1 MKKWVGALLITNSNE
16 VILQQRDANAIINP
30 EKVSLFGGRVED
42 NENIENALKRE
53 IKEEISID
61 INNYQFFGL
70 YKKALAT
77 HGEDCD
83 CFVYLVKNIETDKIT
98 VNEGRGYILVGP
110 KDDYSNSNFSQITM
124 AVLKDYFALDP
135 SEINDKYVQN
145 CKLVLAAIENDRNEF
160 FALLKKSFN
169 NAIWLQVFLTDSHHG
184 FKHGNQVREAALKL
198 IANLNTA
205 EREQLAQEG
214 KNIYLINSEKFATL
228 AFELAAVFHDCGR
241 FNEEGKVIAAEQNYH
256 HILSAQRA
264 AKFCEAQG
272 LDILIPYV
280 EEAILCHDFQSVE
293 LTPALKSPQSIIG
306 KLVQSSDQMGW
317 FHPDSVNRTLAFNKA
332 LGAPFYDPSVT
343 LDKRLAWT
351 PGVKSK
357 DSLTVM
363 LSQLFGPTGPQRFGI
378 ESARNKV
385 ETYKIDLENSIINMA
400 AEHNFKNEVEKIIAA
415 FKKEKLS

>member
-1 MKKWVGALLITNSNE
+1 MKKWVGALLITNLNE
-16 VILQQRDANAIINP
+16 VILQQRDINAIINP
-30 EKVSLFGGRVED
+30 ERVALFGGQVED
-42 NENIENALKRE
+42 NENIEDALKRE

-61 INNYQFFGL
+61 IDNYQFFGL
-70 YKKALAT
+70 YKKILAT
-77 HGEDCD
+77 HGEDCE
-83 CFVYLVKNIETDKIT
+83 CYVYLAKNIKTDKII
-98 VNEGRGYILVGP
+98 VNEGSGYILVSANN
-110 KDDYSNSNFSQITM
+110 DYLNKNFTLITQN
-124 AVLKDYFALDP
+124 VLKDYFVPDS
-135 SEINDKYVQN
+135 SENNDKYIQN
-145 CKLVLAAIENDRNEF
+145 CEFVLTAIENDENEF

-169 NAIWLQVFLTDSHHG
+169 DAVWLQVFLTDSHHG

-214 KNIYLINSEKFATL
+214 KNIYPIDSEKFATL

-241 FNEEGKVIAAEQNYH
+241 FNEAGEVLAAEQNHH

-264 AKFCEAQG
+264 AKFCETQS

-280 EEAILCHDFQSVE
+280 EEAILCHDFQSAE

-332 LGAPFYDPSVT
+332 LGAPFFDSSVS
-343 LDKRLAWT
+343 LDDRLAWT
-351 PGVKSK
+351 PGIKSK

-400 AEHNFKNEVEKIIAA
+400 AEHNSKNEVEKIIAA